1 MKYCR
6 FLYNNAPAFGLLES
20 VAGRDEITRLLLAQ
34 PGFSGKLDEVP
45 ARKIEPV
52 PLSQVKLLAPTEPSK
67 IVCVGRNY
75 ADHARELNNIIPKE
89 ELVLFFKP
97 PSALIA
103 TGLEIVKPRE
113 SQRVDYE
120 GELAIIIGER
130 CRNLREDE
138 DVRGYIRGYTVVN
151 DVTARDIQ
159 KTDTQWTRAKGFDTF
174 CPTGP
179 IVTDELDPWTGV
191 DVETKVNG
199 EVRQKGNTRDFIFA
213 LDVIIRYISRVMTLF
228 PGDLIPTGTPAG
240 VGPLSAGDIVEVTVE
255 GIGTLRNPVVDEVT
269 P

>member
-6 FLYNNAPAFGLLES
+6 FIYKNAPQFGLIE
-20 VAGRDEITRLLLAQ
+20 GDQITRLLLAQ

-52 PLSQVKLLAPTEPSK
+52 PLAEAKLLAPTEPSK

-89 ELVLFFKP
+89 ELVLFLKP

-103 TGLEIVKPRE
+103 AGENIVKPGE
-113 SQRVDYE
+113 SERVDYE
-120 GELAIIIGER
+120 GELAVTIGER
-130 CRNLREDE
+130 CRNLRQDE
-138 DVRGYIRGYTVVN
+138 DVREYIRGYTVVN
-151 DVTARDIQ
+151 DVTARDLQ
-159 KTDTQWTRAKGFDTF
+159 KTDTQWTRGKGFDTF
-174 CPTGP
+174 CPVGP
-179 IVTDELDPWTGV
+179 VVTDELDPWAGV
-191 DVETKVNG
+191 DVETRVNG

-213 LDVIIRYISRVMTLF
+213 LDVIIRYISRVMTLV

-240 VGPLSAGDIVEVTVE
+240 VGPLKAGDVVEVTVDS
-255 GIGTLRNPVVDEVT
+255 IGTLRNPVIDEI
-269 P
+269 